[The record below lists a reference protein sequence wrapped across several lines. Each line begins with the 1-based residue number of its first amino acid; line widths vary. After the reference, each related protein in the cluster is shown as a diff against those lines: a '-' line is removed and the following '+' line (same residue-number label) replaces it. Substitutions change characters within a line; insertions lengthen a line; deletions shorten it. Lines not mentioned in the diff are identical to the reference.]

1 MKRTGTVHKSR
12 RGRER
17 DGKQHVRELDAY
29 MTVEASFVIPMALC
43 LIVLTIY
50 LSFYMYNKCVLT
62 QDCARAAI
70 RNAAMKE
77 GNTCPVP
84 PQEEIF
90 RDHYFMADSPSVS
103 AAGGSKVR
111 VTASENMRA
120 RRRMAAAGWL
130 YGQKDRP
137 VRRLPQIQKDS
148 GSGGPDMC
156 CSRRI

>member
-12 RGRER
+12 RGLER

-90 RDHYFMADSPSVS
+90 RDHYFMAD
-103 AAGGSKVR
+103 
-111 VTASENMRA
+111 
-120 RRRMAAAGWL
+120 RRDIPGPL
-130 YGQKDRP
+130 FYG
-137 VRRLPQIQKDS
+137 
-148 GSGGPDMC
+148 
-156 CSRRI
+156 

>member
-70 RNAAMKE
+70 RNAAMKAIPARSRRRKRYS
-77 GNTCPVP
+77 GT
-84 PQEEIF
+84 IILWL
-90 RDHYFMADSPSVS
+90 
-103 AAGGSKVR
+103 
-111 VTASENMRA
+111 TA
-120 RRRMAAAGWL
+120 RRFRPRTAA
-130 YGQKDRP
+130 K
-137 VRRLPQIQKDS
+137 
-148 GSGGPDMC
+148 
-156 CSRRI
+156 